1 MVLNRLW
8 DIWAGQVL
16 SICVNDYLNLQ
27 LHLMDIETLQVLR
40 LLRSAAHGDTRLSSR
55 GMDIGV
61 VRML

>member
-27 LHLMDIETLQVLR
+27 LHLMGIETLQVLR
-40 LLRSAAHGDTRLSSR
+40 PLRNAAHEDTRLSSC

>member
-27 LHLMDIETLQVLR
+27 LHLMDIEALQVLR
-40 LLRSAAHGDTRLSSR
+40 PLRSAAYGDTRLSSC

>member
-27 LHLMDIETLQVLR
+27 LHLLNIEILQILR
-40 LLRSAAHGDTRLSSR
+40 PLRSAAHEDTRLSSC

>member
-8 DIWAGQVL
+8 DIWVGQVL

-27 LHLMDIETLQVLR
+27 LHLLNIEILQILR
-40 LLRSAAHGDTRLSSR
+40 QLRSAAQEDTRLSSC